1 VRILLVRPR
10 PAKHTL
16 GLKDIMICEPL
27 ELEYLAAGVRN
38 HEVKIA
44 DEMLGGRTLDVIRQF
59 KPEVVG
65 TSSYITGV
73 NEVRRICREAK
84 SYNPEIVTVVGGVH
98 ATVVPED
105 FCRPEIDII
114 VQGEGTETF
123 RDVVDRLE
131 EGEDLSE
138 IPGLAFP
145 EGETLRLGTPRMI
158 DQGSLD
164 RLPFP
169 CRDLTSHYRKK
180 YYYLYH
186 RPVTIM
192 RTALGCPF
200 RCAFCFCWKITDGRY
215 LVRSPESVAEEL
227 KTIETKEVY
236 IVDDTFLLNRERL
249 LDLAELIRR
258 QDIRK
263 EYLVYGRTDFIAANE
278 DVIKAWAEI
287 GLKAVIVGL
296 EYMSDGELAKVNKL
310 TTRDENDYAIEILQR
325 NRIDIYAS
333 FILGREYDERDFRRL
348 GEYIEEKKLFYLV
361 LQPLTP
367 LPGTEIF
374 EEYEHML
381 TVERESFPLWDLSH
395 LVLPSRLTHRQ
406 FYWRMAAL
414 YARYCGNLLRVRGLG
429 LRTVPHVFTCD
440 FLKLMAGAYKV
451 LISLLT
457 AHRHHRIHRKKGS
470 PLNIIRAADGGTIND
485 FTRHGDH
492 IETDFQVGT
501 PGQK

>member
-1 VRILLVRPR
+1 MRILLVRPR
-10 PAKHTL
+10 PPKHTL
-16 GLKDIMICEPL
+16 GLKNIMICEPL
-27 ELEYLAAGVRN
+27 ELEYLAAGVRD
-38 HEVKIA
+38 HDVKIA
-44 DEMLGGRTLDVIRQF
+44 DEILGGRTLDIIGQF
-59 KPEVVG
+59 KPDVVG

-84 SYNPEIVTVVGGVH
+84 SYNPKIVTVVGGVH

-114 VQGEGTETF
+114 VQGEGIETF
-123 RDVVDRLE
+123 RDVIDRLE
-131 EGEDLSE
+131 EGRDLSE
-138 IPGLAFP
+138 VPGLAFP
-145 EGETLRLGTPRMI
+145 EEEALRLGPARI
-158 DQGSLD
+158 IEQESLD

-169 CRDLTSHYRKK
+169 RRDLTSHYRRK

-192 RTALGCPF
+192 RTSLGCPF
-200 RCAFCFCWKITDGRY
+200 RCTFCFCWKINEGRY
-215 LVRSPESVAEEL
+215 LVRSPESVAAEL

-249 LDLAELIRR
+249 LELAEVIRR
-258 QDIRK
+258 RDIRK

-278 DVIKAWAEI
+278 DVIKEWAEI

-296 EYMSDGELAKVNKL
+296 EYTSDSELGKVNKL
-310 TTRDENDYAIEILQR
+310 TTRDENDLAIEILQR
-325 NRIDIYAS
+325 NRIDIYGS
-333 FILGREYDERDFRRL
+333 FILGTEYDKRDFRRL

-374 EEYEHML
+374 KEYEHLL
-381 TVERESFPLWDLSH
+381 TVERESFPIWDLSH

-406 FYWRMAAL
+406 FYWQMAAL
-414 YARYCGNLLRVRGLG
+414 YARYSGNLLRVGRLD
-429 LRTVPHVFTCD
+429 LRTVPDVFTCD
-440 FLKLMAGAYKV
+440 FLKLMAGAYRV

-457 AHRHHRIHRKKGS
+457 AHRHHRIYRRKGS
-470 PLNIIRAADGGTIND
+470 PLPIIRAVGGGTIND
-485 FTRHGDH
+485 FTGPDDLM
-492 IETDFQVGT
+492 ETSFRAGT